1 MSAPQT
7 PEPPPSS
14 LPGSRRS
21 ATATRFFEALT
32 RLQVTRPFAV
42 LAIALLTT
50 VLAGLAA
57 SRLSLKTS
65 LGELLPANKESV
77 IVAEKVRERLISS
90 STLYIAA
97 ESDDTE
103 ALKRFV
109 DALGPELRALP
120 PGLLGAVDDGVR
132 EAKAF
137 FAQNRTLYAP
147 LEDVQK
153 VHDEILER
161 YEAEVQKAA
170 GFDLGLDEGDA
181 GGAAAE
187 GPPPLTAESI
197 KKKIAEK
204 GDPIGDKYPDGYY
217 LSPEGNL
224 IVVVVRTPVSTGD
237 IDKARGLLATLDEV
251 IARIGPT
258 RLAPD
263 MKVTYT
269 GGLITSIE
277 EYSQI
282 KGDLTQVGLVG
293 IGMILG
299 VVFLFYLR
307 LRPLMLMTVSVSIG
321 VLWTFGLTWV
331 LIGHLNAS
339 TGFLASV
346 ILGNGINF
354 SIIYM
359 ARFYEARAEGDLRR
373 AVFTAHRDT
382 WLATLAA
389 AGASSVAYGSL
400 VVTNFRGF
408 KHFGLIGGIGMT
420 LCWLS
425 TYLFLPALIVVAERF
440 SAATI
445 DPLALRAR
453 RVGAALASAE
463 ALAER
468 GRAGYGRPFAY
479 LVTRFPRLIAV
490 AGVLTGLAGAA
501 LAVRYVA
508 ADPLEY
514 DMSNTRTQPR
524 TEQTYARTLAR
535 RVDPIVGRG
544 QDGIAIMVDRVEQ
557 VRPLR
562 AALEAK
568 RDAAAA
574 AGKKPFERV
583 ADIFDLLPGDQ
594 EKKIELIEEARDRLE
609 RARKRGLIADADWAE
624 IQQYVPPGKIQPLGV
639 ADLPEQVA
647 RMFVEKD
654 GTRGRLVYIVPAK
667 GRSVWDGHYLIEW
680 ADSFRETKLPDGSVV
695 KGSGNAVIFAD
706 VILAI
711 AEDAPRAIIVSLAGT
726 LLIILI
732 TFRARPMALAVMATL
747 ALGLA
752 WMMSTLALQ
761 GLKIHVP
768 PDAPLGVELVGMKLN
783 FLNFIA
789 LPITIGVGADY
800 AINVTLRYLNSGGVR
815 ANVRDVIINAGGA
828 VILCSLTTTL
838 GYIGLTFSINNA
850 TVSFGVAAAAGEISC
865 LLAGVVVLPAFLAWR
880 GRRHAALTAGSSSPG
895 PSAVA

>member
-1 MSAPQT
+1 MA
-7 PEPPPSS
+7 
-14 LPGSRRS
+14 
-21 ATATRFFEALT
+21 AAARFFEALT

-42 LAIALLTT
+42 LAVALITT
-50 VLAGLAA
+50 IVAGFAA
-57 SRLSLKTS
+57 SRLTLKTG
-65 LGELLPANKESV
+65 LGELLPVNKESV

-90 STLYIAA
+90 STLYIVA
-97 ESDDTE
+97 ESKDTA

-132 EAKAF
+132 DAKAF
-137 FAQNRTLYAP
+137 FAQNRILYAP

-161 YEAEVQKAA
+161 YEAEVSKAA
-170 GFDLGLDEGDA
+170 GFDLGLNEGEGSGAAA
-181 GGAAAE
+181 GGA
-187 GPPPLTAESI
+187 PPLTAESI
-197 KKKIAEK
+197 KKKIAGK

-217 LSPEGNL
+217 LAPEGDL
-224 IVVVVRTPVSTGD
+224 IVVVTRTPVSTGD
-237 IDKARGLLATLDEV
+237 IDEARALLATLDGV
-251 IARIGPT
+251 IARINPS

-282 KGDLTQVGLVG
+282 KGDLTEVGQLGVA
-293 IGMILG
+293 MILG

-307 LRPLMLMTVSVSIG
+307 LRPLLVMTLSVAIG
-321 VLWTFGLTWV
+321 VIWTFGLTWA

-339 TGFLASV
+339 TGFLASI

-359 ARFYEARAEGDLRR
+359 SRFYEARAEGDLRH
-373 AVFTAHRDT
+373 ALFTAHRDT

-389 AGASSVAYGSL
+389 AGAASVAYGSL
-400 VVTNFRGF
+400 VVTDFRGF
-408 KHFGLIGGIGMT
+408 KHFGVIGGAGMA

-425 TYLFLPALIVVAERF
+425 TYLFLPAFLVAMERLF
-440 SAATI
+440 DAMA
-445 DPLALRAR
+445 DPLAARAP
-453 RVGAALASAE
+453 RVSAALAAAS

-468 GRAGYGRPFAY
+468 GRAGYGRPFAF
-479 LVTRFPRLIAV
+479 LVSRFPRAIAV
-490 AGVLTGLAGAA
+490 IGVISGLVATI
-501 LAVRYVA
+501 LSVRYVA
-508 ADPLEY
+508 QDPMEY
-514 DMSNTRTQPR
+514 DMSKTRTQPR
-524 TEQTYARTLAR
+524 TAQTYARTVLR
-535 RVDPIVGRG
+535 RVDTIVGRG
-544 QDGIAIMVDRVEQ
+544 QEGIAIMVDRIEQ
-557 VRPLR
+557 VPPLR

-568 RDAAAA
+568 RDAAPV
-574 AGKKPFERV
+574 GRKPFDRV
-583 ADIFDLLPGDQ
+583 ADIFDLLPKDQ
-594 EKKIELIEEARDRLE
+594 ESKIELVEEARDRLE
-609 RARKRGLIADADWAE
+609 RARKRGLISDADWAE
-624 IQQYVPPGKIQPLGV
+624 LQQYVPAGELQPITV

-706 VILAI
+706 VLLAI
-711 AEDAPRAIIVSLAGT
+711 AEDAPKAIITSLLGT

-732 TFRARPMALAVMATL
+732 TFRGRPMSLVVMATL
-747 ALGLA
+747 GLGLA
-752 WMMSTLALQ
+752 WMMTTLTLY
-761 GLKIHVP
+761 GMKIHVP
-768 PDAPLGVELVGMKLN
+768 PEGPFGIELVGMKLN

-800 AINVTLRYLNSGGVR
+800 AINVTLRHIVNGGEGAGVP
-815 ANVRDVIINAGGA
+815 DVIINAGGA

-838 GYIGLTFSINNA
+838 GYLGLSFSINSA
-850 TVSFGVAAAAGEISC
+850 TVSFGVTAAAGELSC
-865 LLAGVVVLPAFLAWR
+865 LFAAVLVLPAFLVWH
-880 GRRHAALTAGSSSPG
+880 GRRRAASTPKTSARAPETAG
-895 PSAVA
+895 